1 MAPIHCLHDYL
12 LPSYKGKAKHLRV
25 AMTSGC
31 GNDLLLLYVTL
42 FDWSGR
48 VFIAIVLGA
57 NTKLCKY
64 LFRHIEP
71 EPSGGLV

>member
-1 MAPIHCLHDYL
+1 
-12 LPSYKGKAKHLRV
+12 
-25 AMTSGC
+25 MTSGC